1 MAFVHG
7 KGTDFSV
14 DGNNI
19 STYTDSVSLDRN
31 IDTAETTAFGDDD
44 RTYIAGLRGHTF
56 TASGHWDSTLDGYA
70 IGMDDGAVV
79 AFEYGP
85 EGSTAGDVK
94 YSGNALITNYSQS
107 SGVGDKASWS
117 ASFQVTGSVTRGT
130 YA

>member
-7 KGTDFSV
+7 KGTAFSV
-14 DGNNI
+14 DGNDI
-19 STYTDSVSLDRN
+19 SSYTDSVSLDKS

-44 RTYIAGLRGHTF
+44 RTYIAGLRGQTF
-56 TASGHWDSTLDGYA
+56 SASGHWDSTFDGYA
-70 IGMDDGAVV
+70 AGMDDGAVV
-79 AFEYGP
+79 AWEYGP
-85 EGSTAGDVK
+85 EGGTTGDVK
-94 YSGNALITNYSQS
+94 YSGNALIASYNQS